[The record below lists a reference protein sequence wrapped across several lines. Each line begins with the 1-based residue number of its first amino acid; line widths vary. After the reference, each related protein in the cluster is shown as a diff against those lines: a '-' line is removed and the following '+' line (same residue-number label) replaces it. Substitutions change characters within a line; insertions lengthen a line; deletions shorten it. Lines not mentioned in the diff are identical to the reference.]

1 MLRMMMVRMRLVS
14 RITGSLGELSWEG
27 KAEGPIIHYDFLT
40 QKTTA
45 VRWGERS
52 FP

>member
-1 MLRMMMVRMRLVS
+1 MVVS

-40 QKTTA
+40 QRTTE
-45 VRWGERS
+45 VRWSGS
-52 FP
+52 LAGPNIGG

>member
-1 MLRMMMVRMRLVS
+1 MVVS

-40 QKTTA
+40 QKTTE
-45 VRWGERS
+45 VRCPPPLAG
-52 FP
+52 PNIGG